1 MQKKDN
7 PMKTIVK
14 LSALALITVLTLAS
28 CSNGQSLQEYYVD
41 NQENGDFIL
50 VDVPTSLVSGDLG
63 LLDNEQREILK
74 TIRKVNIMAYPV
86 KESTAAGFAGEKTKL
101 MNILA
106 SDDYEELM
114 KANSDQGNMR
124 LYFKGEEEAIDE
136 VIFFGSEDSKGFV
149 LARLLGDD
157 MNISDMMRLAQS
169 MEAGDIDVSQF
180 EGVMDVF
187 NDVQ

>member
-1 MQKKDN
+1 
-7 PMKTIVK
+7 MKQIFK
-14 LSALALITVLTLAS
+14 LSAVALIALVMLAS

-41 NQENGDFIL
+41 NQENSDFMLI
-50 VDVPTSLVSGDLG
+50 DVPMSLVSGDIG
-63 LLDNEQREILK
+63 LLDKEQQSILK
-74 TIRKVNIMAYPV
+74 TVRKINIMAYPL
-86 KESTAAGFAGEKTKL
+86 KESTTAGFTGEKTKL

-106 SDDYEELM
+106 GDDYEELM
-114 KANSDQGNMR
+114 KANSDNGNMR

-136 VIFFGSEDSKGFV
+136 VIFFGSEDTKGFV

-157 MNISDMMRLAQS
+157 MNIGDMMRLAQS

>member
-1 MQKKDN
+1 
-7 PMKTIVK
+7 MKNIFKRSTLVFF
-14 LSALALITVLTLAS
+14 ALITLAS
-28 CSNGQSLQEYYVD
+28 CRDGQSLQEYYVD

-50 VDVPTSLVSGDLG
+50 VDVPTSLVSGDIG
-63 LLDNEQREILK
+63 LLDKEQQAILK
-74 TIRKVNIMAYPV
+74 TIRKINIMAYPV
-86 KESTAAGFAGEKTKL
+86 KDDTTAKFASEKTKL

-106 SDDYEELM
+106 GDNYEELM
-114 KANSDQGNMR
+114 KANTDIGNMR

-136 VIFFGSEDSKGFV
+136 VIFFGSEDSKGFL

-180 EGVMDVF
+180 EGMMDVF

>member
-1 MQKKDN
+1 MKKIT
-7 PMKTIVK
+7 KVTTLV
-14 LSALALITVLTLAS
+14 LVALFTLAS
-28 CSNGQSLQEYYVD
+28 CSDGQSLQEYYVA
-41 NQENGDFIL
+41 NQENSEFIL
-50 VDVPTSLVSGDLG
+50 VDVPTSLISDDTKV
-63 LLDNEQREILK
+63 LDDEQKKVLK
-74 TIRKVNIMAYPV
+74 TIRKINIMAYPL
-86 KESTAAGFAGEKTKL
+86 KDSTTAAFEGEKTKL

-114 KANSDQGNMR
+114 KASSDMGNMR

-136 VIFFGSEDSKGFV
+136 VIFFGSEDSRGFV

-157 MNISDMMRLAQS
+157 MNINDMMKLAQT

-187 NDVQ
+187 GDVQ

>member
-1 MQKKDN
+1 MKKIL
-7 PMKTIVK
+7 TQR
-14 LSALALITVLTLAS
+14 ALLLLAIITLGS
-28 CSNGQSLQEYYVD
+28 CSDRQSLQEYYVD
-41 NQENGDFIL
+41 NQENGDFVL
-50 VDVPTSLVSGDLG
+50 VDVPTSLLSGDLG
-63 LLDNEQREILK
+63 LINEEQQEILK

-86 KESTAAGFAGEKTKL
+86 KESTALGFAAEKTKL

-106 SDDYEELM
+106 GDDYEELM

-136 VIFFGSEDSKGFV
+136 VIFFGSQDSKGFV

-157 MNISDMMRLAQS
+157 MNISDMMKLAQS
-169 MEAGDIDVSQF
+169 LEAGNIDVSQF

-187 NDVQ
+187 DDVQ

>member
-1 MQKKDN
+1 
-7 PMKTIVK
+7 MKNIAK
-14 LSALALITVLTLAS
+14 LTALVVVALFTLAS
-28 CSNGQSLQEYYVD
+28 CKDGQSLQEYYVA
-41 NQENGDFIL
+41 NQEKSEFIL
-50 VDVPTSLVSGDLG
+50 VDVPTSLISEDTEA
-63 LLDNEQREILK
+63 LDEEQKRVLK
-74 TIRKVNIMAYPV
+74 TIRKINIMAYPL
-86 KESTAAGFAGEKTKL
+86 KDSTTAAFEGEKTKL
-101 MNILA
+101 MSILA

-114 KANSDQGNMR
+114 KASSDMGAMR

-157 MNISDMMRLAQS
+157 MNINDMMKLAQS

-187 NDVQ
+187 GDVQ